1 MAGIP
6 DPSGAESSQ
15 QKASEQ
21 KSSDVKSSEHTSHE
35 SIPAKPGYWS
45 TMWHATIG
53 PIFKHFVALSLT
65 LLSIWGVAE
74 LFTYTLGVNAK
85 LFDTLPIVY
94 LIHTGDAIAFLRFI
108 WSTIKDFKGD

>member
-15 QKASEQ
+15 RKASDQ
-21 KSSDVKSSEHTSHE
+21 KSSDVKSSGHTSDD
-35 SIPAKPGYWS
+35 SKPGYWS
-45 TMWHATIG
+45 TMWHDIIG

-85 LFDTLPIVY
+85 LFNTLPIVY

-108 WSTIKDFKGD
+108 WSTIKEFKND